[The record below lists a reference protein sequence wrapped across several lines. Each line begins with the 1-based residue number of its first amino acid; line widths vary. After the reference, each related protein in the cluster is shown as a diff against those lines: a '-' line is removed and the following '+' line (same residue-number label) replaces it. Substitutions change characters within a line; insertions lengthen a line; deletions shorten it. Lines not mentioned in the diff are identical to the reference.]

1 MSNEIAIRQEE
12 KALTTVR
19 YPSNKE
25 FDIFTKLAEA
35 TLESREFGVKTVGV
49 GIVKAQF
56 CWDFHLPLS
65 VAHTSLYIVN
75 GRIAVQSN
83 LIASELKNKPGYD
96 YEVIEHTNERCTI
109 DFYCISK
116 RTNEFEKVGTVTYG
130 EEEAKKE
137 GHDKKDTYK
146 EIPKNMYFARAITNG
161 YRWYIPNLF
170 SVPVYTI
177 EEFGFDENT
186 IEAEY
191 EEVEPIVEIEPDIPD
206 YEYTLNKLLEEY
218 SSDDILEQNN
228 GSMPVTPEQINLV
241 VHKLAKMDYKKIVKE
256 IQNYDK
262 SDS

>member
-1 MSNEIAIRQEE
+1 MSEE

-19 YPSNKE
+19 YPSDKE
-25 FDIFTKLAEA
+25 FSIFTKLAEA
-35 TLESREFGVKTVGV
+35 TLESREFGVKTVGI

-83 LIASELKNKPGYD
+83 LIAAELKNKPGYD
-96 YEVIEHTNERCTI
+96 YDVIEHTDKKCII

-130 EEEAKKE
+130 VEEAKRE
-137 GHDKKDTYK
+137 GHSTKDTYQT
-146 EIPKNMYFARAITNG
+146 IPKNMYFARAITNG
-161 YRWYIPNLF
+161 YRWYTPNLF

-191 EEVEPIVEIEPDIPD
+191 KEVEPVVEVEPNIPH
-206 YEYTLNKLLEEY
+206 YNSSLTMLLNDFSTEDVVEA
-218 SSDDILEQNN
+218 NN
-228 GSMPVTPEQINLV
+228 GSMPVTPEQINRVAHILV
-241 VHKLAKMDYKKIVKE
+241 GARK
-256 IQNYDK
+256 
-262 SDS
+262 